1 MFDPSLQT
9 IWGGN
14 LTAVFCDTGW
24 EHPDTYKHVNDVC
37 LQMGVRLITLK
48 SKYDFVS
55 LAAHKK
61 RFPSTN
67 ARFCTSELKMKP
79 MIDYVLSLKES
90 CIIIQGIRAGESTAR
105 AAMEEECM
113 YFKSYFQP
121 NKKGRT
127 ENYRSKDVKEWCSQY
142 DASVLRPIFKWS
154 AQQVIDCILDAG
166 QIVDPQYGIDIMH
179 KGGMPKHLGFK
190 QYKRKDWDKSPPGK
204 KYFEELF
211 RVSKNQII
219 FGGNYFT
226 TYLPPKMGWIVWDK
240 GQHGLTMSDG
250 ELAWSS
256 FDKALRIITLNRCTI
271 GERGGNIHRCQKPVK
286 LYAEILRKNA
296 KEGDKIFDS
305 HLGSGSSR
313 IAAYGLG
320 FDFYATE
327 IDEEYFEA
335 QEERFHRECFGEIK
349 TERGR
354 LVQTN
359 LFDK

>member
-1 MFDPSLQT
+1 MNIMIRDPYYLAKTVLGSY
-9 IWGGN
+9 N
-14 LTAVFCDTGW
+14 L
-24 EHPDTYKHVNDVC
+24 Y
-37 LQMGVRLITLK
+37 ILK
-48 SKYDFVS
+48 DPFGSWHYSCVGTFNTKDE
-55 LAAHKK
+55 A
-61 RFPSTN
+61 
-67 ARFCTSELKMKP
+67 
-79 MIDYVLSLKES
+79 IDYYHKLKE
-90 CIIIQGIRAGESTAR
+90 
-105 AAMEEECM
+105 EEKM
-113 YFKSYFQP
+113 
-121 NKKGRT
+121 T
-127 ENYRSKDVKEWCSQY
+127 
-142 DASVLRPIFKWS
+142 
-154 AQQVIDCILDAG
+154 
-166 QIVDPQYGIDIMH
+166 
-179 KGGMPKHLGFK
+179 
-190 QYKRKDWDKSPPGK
+190 PPGK